1 MDKDR
6 VHTRAAYKLIY
17 VLYPRGLIL
26 FVDHRYNVQMS
37 NFFRCEGFVQVL
49 HTRKNQDHLGL
60 QRRE

>member
-1 MDKDR
+1 MDKDK
-6 VHTRAAYKLIY
+6 VHTQVAYKPNQ
-17 VLYPRGLIL
+17 VLYLRRLIL
-26 FVDHRYNVQMS
+26 FVSHKCNEHMS